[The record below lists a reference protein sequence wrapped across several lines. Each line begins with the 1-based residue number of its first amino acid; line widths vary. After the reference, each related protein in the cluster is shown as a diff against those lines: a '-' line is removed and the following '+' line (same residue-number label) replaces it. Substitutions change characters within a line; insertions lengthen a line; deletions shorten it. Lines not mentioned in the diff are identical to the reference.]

1 MPILQVLLILVLIG
15 VVVGLINK
23 YGAEYIDA
31 KWVKLINIVAIVFT
45 LIWLVGL
52 VFGGFGSLSNI
63 RIGR

>member
-63 RIGR
+63 RVGR